1 MNTLRMPI
9 FNFFLLLNRSFCL
22 TIFISTNDRNLFVN
36 NLNNLF
42 FYSFAVIFN

>member
-1 MNTLRMPI
+1 MLIIYLIYNQLKPS
-9 FNFFLLLNRSFCL
+9 LCL
-22 TIFISTNDRNLFVN
+22 TIFISTNDRNLVVN